1 MKAKILLTSGLLLS
15 ALAARQEA
23 RAQASSINNNVIIYI
38 GDGFG
43 LAPKTA
49 ARMAMGQGTTGKRFT
64 SDAGFQVLAL
74 DKLKYNATV
83 TTHSLNSWI
92 TDSAPGASV
101 YACGKNGKQD
111 NEVISLNP
119 ATGASIETILEAA
132 KKQGYAVGLVS
143 TARITH
149 ATPAAFASH
158 IWYRD
163 LEDYIAAQYIAST
176 QPEYEAIFNASPTAA
191 FRYTAARDWV
201 LPDKKVGVELDVM
214 LGGGGRHFLP
224 RTATGGTASPNEAI
238 VDAAGSAILTGA
250 GAPATIRGNRADGVD
265 LVSYAVTQRNYKY
278 VNSRDA
284 LLNVSANLAQYGP
297 GGKKLLGLFHASH
310 VNFEQD
316 RQTSAPWEPSLAEM
330 TRVAIEVL
338 KAKSNGKGF
347 FLMVEAGRIDHLEH
361 ANTGGITVV
370 AGTGAAGQYTVDS
383 DKPVYAGGGDAN
395 YVATP
400 ATARTTNVYAS
411 DYMIK
416 EVLAFDYAVAEGR
429 SLMAVPANGK
439 TLLFSTSDHE
449 CGGFAVTGLHDEAD
463 AQQNGTKIRT
473 YSGQITKSVAAEAGY
488 ATPTNLV
495 RGDGGTGGWFPDY
508 VMTTFQGKDYPQP
521 ASATAKRIVVAYGSN
536 PLTNGNGTRA
546 STGVGSNQGATPGN
560 HTPQDIWVGAEDNTN
575 NPLHAAAISGQGLL
589 DNTAITPIM
598 ARFMNLTDF
607 GIALGVRGAGT
618 TKIEAQ
624 LQLSPVP
631 FDGQFKVGFTLPTA
645 GLVTVELFDQMGRRV
660 QTVVVDKNFPS
671 GTHTVSVDGSQLAA
685 GFYVAAVTING
696 QVVSKKTI
704 KL

>member
-1 MKAKILLTSGLLLS
+1 MVLA
-15 ALAARQEA
+15 ALAGQEA
-23 RAQASSINNNVIIYI
+23 RAQAAATNNNVIIYI

-49 ARMAMGQGTTGKRFT
+49 ARMALGQGTTGKRYT

-83 TTHSLNSWI
+83 TTHSLNSWV
-92 TDSAPGASV
+92 TDSAPGAAV
-101 YACGKNGKQD
+101 YACGKPGKQD
-111 NEVISLNP
+111 NEVIALNP
-119 ATGASIETILEAA
+119 GSGAAIETILEAA

-163 LEDYIAAQYIAST
+163 LEDYIAAQYVAST
-176 QPEYEAIFNASPTAA
+176 EAQYEAVFNSSPTAA
-191 FRYTAARDWV
+191 YRYSANRDWV
-201 LPDKKVGVELDVM
+201 LPAPKVGVELDVL
-214 LGGGGRHFLP
+214 LGGGSRHFLP
-224 RTATGGTASPNEAI
+224 RNVASSYEAI
-238 VDAAGSAILTGA
+238 VDRNGTAIID
-250 GAPATIRGNRADGVD
+250 PATGSPATLPRGRRADDVD
-265 LVSYAVTQRNYKY
+265 LVSYAVNQRNYGF

-284 LLNVSANLAQYGP
+284 LNNLNLSQYGI
-297 GGKKLLGLFHASH
+297 GGKKLLGLFNASH
-310 VNFEQD
+310 VNYEQD
-316 RQTSAPWEPSLAEM
+316 RQTSAAWEPSLAEM
-330 TRVAIEVL
+330 THMAIEVL

-361 ANTGGITVV
+361 ANTGGISVV
-370 AGTGAAGQYTVDS
+370 ASPTGGNQYTVDS
-383 DKPVYAGGGDAN
+383 DKPTYLPGGGEAN
-395 YVATP
+395 YGATP
-400 ATARTTNVYAS
+400 ATPRATNVYAS

-416 EVLAFDYAVAEGR
+416 EVMAFDYAVAEGR
-429 SLMAVPANGK
+429 ALLATPATTGK
-439 TLLFSTSDHE
+439 TLIFSTSDHE

-463 AQQNGTKIRT
+463 AQANGTKIRT

-495 RGDGGTGGWFPDY
+495 RGDGSTGGWFPDY
-508 VMTTFQGKDYPQP
+508 VMNSFQGKDYPQP
-521 ASATAKRIVVAYGSN
+521 ASPTARRIVVAYGSN

-575 NPLHAAAISGQGLL
+575 THAQQLTGRGLL

-598 ARFMNLTDF
+598 ADFLGLTAF
-607 GIALGVRGAGT
+607 GTSLGIRPAAGP
-618 TKIEAQ
+618 KAE

-631 FDGQFKVGFTLPTA
+631 FLNQFEVGFSLTKA
-645 GLVTVELFDQMGRRV
+645 GAVTVELFDEVGRRV
-660 QTVVVDKNFPS
+660 QTVLTNKAFGVGSQSV
-671 GTHTVSVDGSQLAA
+671 TVDGSRLRAGLYLAT
-685 GFYVAAVTING
+685 VTIDG
-696 QVVSKKTI
+696 QVVSKRTI

>member
-1 MKAKILLTSGLLLS
+1 MKAKILLSSGLVLA
-15 ALAARQEA
+15 ALAGQEA
-23 RAQASSINNNVIIYI
+23 RAQAANNNVIIYI

-49 ARMAMGQGTTGKRFT
+49 ARMAMGQGTTGKRFP
-64 SDAGFQVLAL
+64 SDAGFQVLNL

-101 YACGKNGKQD
+101 YACGKPGKQD

-119 ATGASIETILEAA
+119 ATGASIETILENA

-176 QPEYEAIFNASPTAA
+176 QPQYEAIFNSSPTTSY
-191 FRYTAARDWV
+191 RYTAARDWV
-201 LPDKKVGVELDVM
+201 LPTPKVGVELDVI
-214 LGGGGRHFLP
+214 LGGGARHFMP
-224 RTATGGTASPNEAI
+224 RTRTAASSYETIVDRNGTAIIDPGTG
-238 VDAAGSAILTGA
+238 VAATLK
-250 GAPATIRGNRADGVD
+250 GNRADDVD
-265 LVSYAVTQRNYKY
+265 LVSYAVNQRNYGY

-284 LLNVSANLAQYGP
+284 LNNINLSQYGV
-297 GGKKLLGLFHASH
+297 GGKKLLGLFNASH
-310 VNFEQD
+310 VNYEQD
-316 RQTSAPWEPSLAEM
+316 RQTSAAWEPSLAEM
-330 TRVAIEVL
+330 THMAIEVL

-361 ANTGGITVV
+361 ANTGGISVV
-370 AGTGAAGQYTVDS
+370 ANPAGGNQYTVDS
-383 DKPVYAGGGDAN
+383 DKPTYAPGGGEAN

-400 ATARTTNVYAS
+400 TTVRTTNVYAS

-416 EVLAFDYAVAEGR
+416 EVMAFDYAVAEGR
-429 SLMAVPANGK
+429 ALLTTPSTTGK
-439 TLLFSTSDHE
+439 TLIFSTSDHE

-463 AQQNGTKIRT
+463 AQTNGTKIRT
-473 YSGQITKSVAAEAGY
+473 YSGQIGKSVAAEAGY

-495 RGDGGTGGWFPDY
+495 RGDGGAGGWFPDY
-508 VMTTFQGKDYPQP
+508 VMNNFQGKDYPQP
-521 ASATAKRIVVAYGSN
+521 ASATGKRIVVAYGSN

-546 STGVGSNQGATPGN
+546 STGVGSNQGGTPGN

-575 NPLHAAAISGQGLL
+575 TSTYAAAITGQGLL
-589 DNTAITPIM
+589 DNTSITPIM
-598 ARFMNLTDF
+598 ANFLGLTSFFNTITLRTLPGKADE
-607 GIALGVRGAGT
+607 ATGV
-618 TKIEAQ
+618 
-624 LQLSPVP
+624 QLSPVP
-631 FDGQFKVGFTLPTA
+631 FLNQFDVAFTLPTSGA
-645 GLVTVELFDQMGRRV
+645 VTVELFDEMGRRV
-660 QTVVVDKNFPS
+660 QSVVTNQNFS
-671 GTHTVSVDGSQLAA
+671 TGAHAVTVDGSRLSA
-685 GFYVAAVTING
+685 GLYIAAVTMNG
-696 QVVSKKTI
+696 QVVSKRTI

>member
-1 MKAKILLTSGLLLS
+1 MNAKMLLSGGLLLA
-15 ALAARQEA
+15 ALAGQEA
-23 RAQASSINNNVIIYI
+23 RAQAANNNVIIYI

-49 ARMAMGQGTTGKRFT
+49 ARMAMGQGTTGKRFA
-64 SDAGFQVLAL
+64 SDAGFQVLSL
-74 DKLKYNATV
+74 DKLRYNATV

-101 YACGKNGKQD
+101 YACGKPGKQD

-119 ATGASIETILEAA
+119 GSGAAIETILENA

-176 QPEYEAIFNASPTAA
+176 QPQYEAIFNSSPTASY
-191 FRYTAARDWV
+191 RYTAARDWV
-201 LPDKKVGVELDVM
+201 LPTPKVGVELDVI
-214 LGGGGRHFLP
+214 LGGGARHFLP
-224 RTATGGTASPNEAI
+224 RTRTAASAYETIVDRNGAPVIDPATG
-238 VDAAGSAILTGA
+238 AA
-250 GAPATIRGNRADGVD
+250 ATLRGNRADDVD
-265 LVSYAVTQRNYKY
+265 LVSYAVNQRNYGF

-284 LLNVSANLAQYGP
+284 LNNLDLSQYGV
-297 GGKKLLGLFHASH
+297 GGKKLLGLFNASH
-310 VNFEQD
+310 VNYEQD
-316 RQTSAPWEPSLAEM
+316 RQTSAAWEPSLAEM
-330 TRVAIEVL
+330 THMAIEVL

-361 ANTGGITVV
+361 ANAGGISVV
-370 AGTGAAGQYTVDS
+370 ANAAGANQYTVEVDR
-383 DKPVYAGGGDAN
+383 PAYVGGGDAT
-395 YVATP
+395 YTATP
-400 ATARTTNVYAS
+400 GTARTTGVYAS

-429 SLMAVPANGK
+429 ALLATPATTGN

-473 YSGQITKSVAAEAGY
+473 YSGQITKSVAAEAGW

-495 RGDGGTGGWFPDY
+495 RGDGGPGGWFPDY
-508 VMTTFQGKDYPQP
+508 VLNTFQGKQYPQP
-521 ASATAKRIVVAYGSN
+521 ASATGRRIVVAYGSN

-546 STGVGSNQGATPGN
+546 STGVGSNQGGTPGN

-575 NPLHAAAISGQGLL
+575 NPLHAAAIAGQGLL
-589 DNTAITPIM
+589 DNTSLTPIM
-598 ARFMNLTDF
+598 ARF
-607 GIALGVRGAGT
+607 LGLSSFLNTITLRAAPAAAS
-618 TKIEAQ
+618 ELPA

-631 FDGQFKVGFTLPTA
+631 FLNQFEVGFTLPTA
-645 GLVTVELFDQMGRRV
+645 GAVTVELFDELGRRV
-660 QTVVVDKNFPS
+660 QSVVSNQNFGT
-671 GTHTVSVDGSQLAA
+671 GTHTVAVDGSRLRA
-685 GFYVAAVTING
+685 GLYITAVTVNG
-696 QVVSKKTI
+696 QVLSKRTI

>member
-1 MKAKILLTSGLLLS
+1 MKAKILLTGGLLLS

-23 RAQASSINNNVIIYI
+23 RAQASAANNNVIIYI

-64 SDAGFQVLAL
+64 SDAGFQVLSL

-101 YACGKNGKQD
+101 YACGKPGKQD

-176 QPEYEAIFNASPTAA
+176 ETQYEAIFNSSPTTSY
-191 FRYTAARDWV
+191 RYTAARDWV
-201 LPDKKVGVELDVM
+201 LPTPKVGVELDVI
-214 LGGGGRHFLP
+214 LGGGARHFMP
-224 RTATGGTASPNEAI
+224 RTRTAASSYETIVDRNGTAIIDPATGTA
-238 VDAAGSAILTGA
+238 
-250 GAPATIRGNRADGVD
+250 ATLKGNRADDVD
-265 LVSYAVTQRNYKY
+265 LVSYAVNQRNYGY

-284 LLNVSANLAQYGP
+284 LNNINLSQYGP
-297 GGKKLLGLFHASH
+297 NGKKLLGLFNASH
-310 VNFEQD
+310 VNYEQD
-316 RQTSAPWEPSLAEM
+316 RQTGAAWEPSLAEM
-330 TRVAIEVL
+330 THMAIEVL

-347 FLMVEAGRIDHLEH
+347 FLLVEAGRIDHLEH
-361 ANTGGITVV
+361 ANTGGISVV
-370 AGTGAAGQYTVDS
+370 ANPAGGNQYTVDS
-383 DKPVYAGGGDAN
+383 DKPTYAAGGGEAN
-395 YVATP
+395 YTATP
-400 ATARTTNVYAS
+400 TTVRTTNVYAS

-429 SLMAVPANGK
+429 ALLATPSTTGK
-439 TLLFSTSDHE
+439 TLIFSTSDHE

-463 AQQNGTKIRT
+463 AQANGTKIRT
-473 YSGQITKSVAAEAGY
+473 YSGQIGKSVAAEVGY

-508 VMTTFQGKDYPQP
+508 VMNNFQGKDYPQP
-521 ASATAKRIVVAYGSN
+521 ASPTGKRIVVAYGSN

-546 STGVGSNQGATPGN
+546 STGVGTNQGGTPGN

-575 NPLHAAAISGQGLL
+575 TSTYAAAIAGRGLL

-598 ARFMNLTDF
+598 ADFLGLTAF
-607 GIALGVRGAGT
+607 GTALGLRTSTDPKA
-618 TKIEAQ
+618 E

-631 FDGQFKVGFTLPTA
+631 FDDQFKIAFTLPTA
-645 GLVTVELFDQMGRRV
+645 GLVKVELFDQMGRRV
-660 QTVVVDKNFPS
+660 QTVMADKNYPT
-671 GTHTVSVDGSQLAA
+671 GTHSVAVDGSQLSA
-685 GFYVAAVTING
+685 GFYVASVTVNG
-696 QVVSKKTI
+696 RVVSKKTI

>member
-1 MKAKILLTSGLLLS
+1 M
-15 ALAARQEA
+15 ALAPQRQVH
-23 RAQASSINNNVIIYI
+23 AQAAATNNNVIIYI

-49 ARMAMGQGTTGKRFT
+49 ARMAMGQGRDGKRFT
-64 SDAGFQVLAL
+64 SDAGFQVLSL

-101 YACGKNGKQD
+101 YACGKPGKQD

-158 IWYRD
+158 IWFRD
-163 LEDYIAAQYIAST
+163 LEDYIAAQYISSNEA
-176 QPEYEAIFNASPTAA
+176 QYEAIFNSSPTTSY
-191 FRYTAARDWV
+191 RYTAARDWV
-201 LPDKKVGVELDVM
+201 LPTPKVGVELDVI
-214 LGGGGRHFLP
+214 LGGGARHFMP
-224 RTATGGTASPNEAI
+224 RTRTAASSYETIVDRNGAPIIDPATG
-238 VDAAGSAILTGA
+238 VAATLK
-250 GAPATIRGNRADGVD
+250 GNRADDVD
-265 LVSYAVTQRNYKY
+265 LVSYAVGQRNYGY

-284 LLNVSANLAQYGP
+284 LNNLNISQYGP
-297 GGKKLLGLFHASH
+297 GGKKLLGLFHSSH

-316 RQTSAPWEPSLAEM
+316 RQTNAAWEPSLAEM
-330 TRVAIEVL
+330 TRMAIEVL

-370 AGTGAAGQYTVDS
+370 ANPAGGNQYTVDS
-383 DKPVYAGGGDAN
+383 DKPTFALGGEAN

-400 ATARTTNVYAS
+400 STARTTNVYAS

-416 EVLAFDYAVAEGR
+416 EVMAFDYAVAEGR
-429 SLMAVPANGK
+429 ALLATPTTTGK
-439 TLLFSTSDHE
+439 TLIFSTSDHE
-449 CGGFAVTGLHDEAD
+449 CGGFTVTGLHDEAD
-463 AQQNGTKIRT
+463 LQQNGTKIRT
-473 YSGQITKSVAAEAGY
+473 YSGQITKSVAAETGY
-488 ATPTNLV
+488 ATPTSLV
-495 RGDGGTGGWFPDY
+495 RGDGGAGGWFPDY
-508 VMTTFQGKDYPQP
+508 VMNTFQGKDYPQP
-521 ASATAKRIVVAYGSN
+521 ASATGKRIVVAYGSN

-560 HTPQDIWVGAEDNTN
+560 HTPQDIWVGAEDNANSADPTFG
-575 NPLHAAAISGQGLL
+575 AQGISGQGLL
-589 DNTAITPIM
+589 DNTSITPLM
-598 ARFMNLTDF
+598 ARFL
-607 GIALGVRGAGT
+607 GINATPFTLRVAPGSSSNTPVL
-618 TKIEAQ
+618 E
-624 LQLSPVP
+624 LSPVP
-631 FDGQFKVGFTLPTA
+631 FSGSFDVAFTLPA
-645 GLVTVELFDQMGRRV
+645 PGAVTVELFDEMGRRV
-660 QTVVVDKNFPS
+660 QSVVTNQNYAT
-671 GTHTVSVDGSQLAA
+671 GTHSVAVDGSRLRA
-685 GFYVAAVTING
+685 GLYIAAVTVNG
-696 QVVSKKTI
+696 QVVSKRTI

>member
-1 MKAKILLTSGLLLS
+1 MKAKILLTGGLVFS
-15 ALAARQEA
+15 ALAAHQEA
-23 RAQASSINNNVIIYI
+23 RAQAAATNNNVIIYI

-49 ARMAMGQGTTGKRFT
+49 ARMAMGQGRDGKRFS
-64 SDAGFQVLAL
+64 SDAGFQVLNL

-101 YACGKNGKQD
+101 YACGKPGKQD

-176 QPEYEAIFNASPTAA
+176 QPQYEAIFNSSPTTSY
-191 FRYTAARDWV
+191 RYTAARDWV
-201 LPDKKVGVELDVM
+201 LPAPKVGVELDVL
-214 LGGGGRHFLP
+214 LGGGARHFMP
-224 RTATGGTASPNEAI
+224 RTRTAASSYETIVDRNGTAIIDPATG
-238 VDAAGSAILTGA
+238 VAATLK
-250 GAPATIRGNRADGVD
+250 GNRADDVD
-265 LVSYAVTQRNYKY
+265 LVGYAVNQRNYGY

-284 LLNVSANLAQYGP
+284 LNNLNMSQYGV
-297 GGKKLLGLFHASH
+297 GGKKLLGLFHSSH

-316 RQTSAPWEPSLAEM
+316 RQTNANWEPSLAEM
-330 TRVAIEVL
+330 TRMAIEVL

-361 ANTGGITVV
+361 ANTGGISVV
-370 AGTGAAGQYTVDS
+370 ANAAGVNQYTVDS
-383 DKPVYAGGGDAN
+383 DKPTFALSGEAN

-400 ATARTTNVYAS
+400 ATVRTTNVYAS

-416 EVLAFDYAVAEGR
+416 EVMAFDYAVAEGR
-429 SLMAVPANGK
+429 ALLATPGTTGK
-439 TLLFSTSDHE
+439 TLILSTSDHE

-463 AQQNGTKIRT
+463 AQGNGTKIRT

-488 ATPTNLV
+488 ATPTNLL

-508 VMTTFQGKDYPQP
+508 VMNTFQGKDYPQP
-521 ASATAKRIVVAYGSN
+521 ASPTGKRIVVAYGSN

-575 NPLHAAAISGQGLL
+575 LATDAAAIAGRGLL
-589 DNTAITPIM
+589 DNTSITPIM
-598 ARFMNLTDF
+598 ARFLGLTSFYTTITLRTAPGKADEV
-607 GIALGVRGAGT
+607 GGV
-618 TKIEAQ
+618 
-624 LQLSPVP
+624 QLSPVP
-631 FDGQFKVGFTLPTA
+631 FLNQFAVNFTLPA
-645 GLVTVELFDQMGRRV
+645 PSAITVELFDETGRRV
-660 QTVVVDKNFPS
+660 QSVLTNQRYPS
-671 GTHTVSVDGSQLAA
+671 GPHSVAVDGSRLSA
-685 GFYVAAVTING
+685 GLYIATVEVNG
-696 QVVSKKTI
+696 QVVSKRTI